1 MRQTNRCVSHG
12 GTLFPQLSQ
21 YTVSVPTAG
30 QVSLLVSLFFVVV
43 HTLSART
50 AARTTVPVYSICIE
64 LPLLHMPDRCCILQR
79 GEKKLELNATDAQ
92 VKTRVVEQRLGNSL
106 VHSSNQ
112 PRDKSSDNEGASI
125 LADVDVYFKPDA

>member
-1 MRQTNRCVSHG
+1 MCVSRG
-12 GTLFPQLSQ
+12 NSLSAIEPV
-21 YTVSVPTAG
+21 YRFRPYSNPG
-30 QVSLLVSLFFVVV
+30 QVSLLVSLFFVV